1 MARFSPLNRKIHC
14 TFKLMSD
21 FDLIVLCEGVPYNSI
36 LTPVEQQPAEL
47 LCLSVFI
54 PEAVSFPSRGPP

>member
-1 MARFSPLNRKIHC
+1 
-14 TFKLMSD
+14 MSD